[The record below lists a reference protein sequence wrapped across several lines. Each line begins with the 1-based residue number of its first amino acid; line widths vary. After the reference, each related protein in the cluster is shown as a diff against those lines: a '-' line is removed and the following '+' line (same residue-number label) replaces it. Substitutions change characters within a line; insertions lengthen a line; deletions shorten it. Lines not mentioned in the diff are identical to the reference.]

1 MFETLYYTGIITK
14 KFIIRDDYASD
25 KYRFIVQYLHG
36 KEYKT
41 RTIKVSYEAY
51 NSYEEGGKTLIVK

>member
-25 KYRFIVQYLHG
+25 KYRFIVQYLDN
-36 KEYKT
+36 KQYKT
-41 RTIKVSYEAY
+41 KTIKVSYEAY
-51 NSYEEGGKTLIVK
+51 SQYEEGEKTLVVR